1 MTWAMV
7 HRFHAVARRALHAM
21 RHPGIAREFLR
32 APYPPGAVIPAKAE
46 MTGQAWRPRA
56 VRACLALAIVA
67 TVPGGAMA
75 GQDKP
80 EAAVAPARSS
90 PRGDA
95 PRLVIGSKNFTEGVL
110 LGEIGAGLARRQGMQ
125 VEHRRQLGGTRILWR
140 ALENGQI
147 DAYAEYTGTLAEEL
161 LRMPGAGRATLRAA
175 LARRGLA
182 MTDPLGFDN
191 TYAIGMR
198 AARAKALGIATLSDL
213 RAHSGLRLGLSNEF
227 MQRAD
232 GWPGLRDAYGL
243 PQRPDGLDHDLAY
256 RALASGAIDA
266 TDLYSTDA
274 EIPYYRLTVLAD
286 DRHYFP
292 SYEAVYLYR
301 ADLALRAPAWE
312 GALRGMAGR
321 IDAATMQR
329 LNARVKLGHEKEAD
343 VAADWLGL
351 AAPESRGRAAR
362 VWQRTR
368 EHLALV
374 AASLGLA
381 LLVALPLGVL
391 AARRPRLG
399 QVVLSVTGL
408 LQTLPSLAVFVFMI
422 PLFGIGAKPAIAA
435 LFLYSLLPI
444 VRNTHAGL
452 TGIPLELRETAAAI
466 GLPPRTRLW
475 RVELPL
481 ALRTILAGIKTA
493 AVINVGTA
501 TLGALIGAGG
511 YGQPILAGIRLDD
524 IGLILEG
531 AVPAAALA
539 LLVQGAFEGIERA
552 LTPRGLRIAARA

>member
-1 MTWAMV
+1 MRRAAAIKRTVALLLVAVVSAMV
-7 HRFHAVARRALHAM
+7 CT
-21 RHPGIAREFLR
+21 PGIA
-32 APYPPGAVIPAKAE
+32 
-46 MTGQAWRPRA
+46 
-56 VRACLALAIVA
+56 
-67 TVPGGAMA
+67 MA
-75 GQDKP
+75 GTPVASTPAQPHAESGKP
-80 EAAVAPARSS
+80 V
-90 PRGDA
+90 
-95 PRLVIGSKNFTEGVL
+95 VIGSKNFTEAVI
-110 LGEIGAGLARRQGMQ
+110 LGEIGAGLARTQGLD
-125 VEHRRQLGGTRILWR
+125 VEHKRQLGGTRILWR
-140 ALENGQI
+140 ALEDGAI
-147 DAYAEYTGTLAEEL
+147 DVYAEYTGTLAEEL
-161 LRMPGAGRATLRAA
+161 LQMPGASREALRKA
-175 LARRGLA
+175 LAQRGLA

-191 TYAIGMR
+191 TYALGMR
-198 AARAKALGIATLSDL
+198 GERAHALGIATLSDL
-213 RAHSGLRLGLSNEF
+213 RAHPALKLGLSNEF

-243 PQRPDGLDHDLAY
+243 PHTPDGLDHDLAY
-256 RALASGAIDA
+256 RALASGAIDV

-274 EIPYYRLTVLAD
+274 EIPYYKLVVLDD

-301 ADLALRAPAWE
+301 ADLAQRAPAWVA
-312 GALRGMAGR
+312 ALRGMAGR
-321 IDAATMQR
+321 IDATTMQR
-329 LNARVKLGHEKEAD
+329 LNARVKLDHEREAD
-343 VAADWLGL
+343 VAADWLGVD
-351 AAPESRGRAAR
+351 APASGSRAAR
-362 VWQRTR
+362 IWQRTI
-368 EHLALV
+368 EHRALV
-374 AASLGLA
+374 GISLGLA
-381 LLVALPLGVL
+381 LLVALPLGIF

-399 QVVLSVTGL
+399 QVVLSATGV

-444 VRNTHAGL
+444 VRNTHAGI

-475 RVELPL
+475 RIELPL

-531 AVPAAALA
+531 AVPAAVLA
-539 LLVQGAFEGIERA
+539 LLVQGVFEIIERV